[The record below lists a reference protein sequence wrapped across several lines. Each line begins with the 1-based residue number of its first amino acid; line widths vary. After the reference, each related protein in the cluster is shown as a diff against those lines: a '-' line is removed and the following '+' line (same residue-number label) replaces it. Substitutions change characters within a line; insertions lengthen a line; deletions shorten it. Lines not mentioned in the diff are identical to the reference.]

1 MIKMIKIYTVL
12 FAFIVLLVST
22 AIAAPIEGDIK
33 EEKNSVYN
41 FMDQKLSKELMIA
54 RTRYRRATCQ
64 IPIIGDWVSDS
75 ACAAGCIARG
85 RAGGHCRNEI
95 CHCREEKMLDL
106 LRKRF
111 NF

>member
-1 MIKMIKIYTVL
+1 MIKMIQINTLLFALLVVL
-12 FAFIVLLVST
+12 FGCSIM
-22 AIAAPIEGDIK
+22 AAPL
-33 EEKNSVYN
+33 EEKKGSSYSFIMNE
-41 FMDQKLSKELMIA
+41 KLPEELETIEH
-54 RTRYRRATCQ
+54 TRYRRATCR

-85 RAGGHCRNEI
+85 RAGGHCINEI
-95 CHCREEKMLDL
+95 CHCREEQMLDL

>member
-1 MIKMIKIYTVL
+1 MTKIYALL
-12 FAFIVLLVST
+12 FALVVLLGSL
-22 AIAAPIEGDIK
+22 AIAAPLEGAEVIAEDENWMETLAGETMPEIL
-33 EEKNSVYN
+33 E
-41 FMDQKLSKELMIA
+41 DATIRSK
-54 RTRYRRATCQ
+54 RATCQ

-95 CHCREEKMLDL
+95 CHCREDMMLDL

>member
-1 MIKMIKIYTVL
+1 MIKMIQINTLLFAILVVL
-12 FAFIVLLVST
+12 FGSSIM
-22 AIAAPIEGDIK
+22 AAPFE
-33 EEKNSVYN
+33 EEKSSGYN
-41 FMDQKLSKELMIA
+41 FMNEKLPEELETTNP
-54 RTRYRRATCQ
+54 TRYRRATCR
-64 IPIIGDWVSDS
+64 IPIIGEWVSDS

-95 CHCREEKMLDL
+95 CHCREELMLDL